1 MAAPVQCDDTGG
13 AKRLHAPPSKVS
25 SPAAGGRRSLPTGT
39 HRADQVARANGETP
53 VVGRKATPVRY
64 GAGASREPN
73 LDEPR
78 LAIPLPSRP
87 APTSEDRCSLCQ
99 GMGWVRVAVPVGDPR
114 FGQPQPCSCQ
124 RATRQQRLAAQAF
137 HASNLTEQMQWLTF
151 ETFQPTAQTR
161 TGYECAR
168 AFATEPLGWL
178 FLRGGY
184 GVGKTHLLAA
194 ITNALLGVDPG
205 GVAEGVGGFGTGGG
219 ADNQE
224 EPREPAAA
232 MVGHWPGAT
241 REVGAMSPVRR
252 EPREPHPRAPTR
264 PRSAEQSHDAG
275 RRYPLYVVVPVWLD
289 YIRAGFDAQGAGLS
303 DSAIQRKQQAM
314 AADVLLLD
322 DVGAESETAWTQ
334 EQLYQVLNARYNT
347 RAPTVIATNRLPQ
360 QLEPRIRSRL
370 SDWRLVEE
378 CVLAGPDQRRFVPE
392 R

>member
-1 MAAPVQCDDTGG
+1 M
-13 AKRLHAPPSKVS
+13 
-25 SPAAGGRRSLPTGT
+25 
-39 HRADQVARANGETP
+39 
-53 VVGRKATPVRY
+53 
-64 GAGASREPN
+64 
-73 LDEPR
+73 
-78 LAIPLPSRP
+78 
-87 APTSEDRCSLCQ
+87 CQ

-137 HASNLTEQMQWLTF
+137 HASNLTEQMQRLTF
-151 ETFQPTAQTR
+151 ETFRPTAQTR
-161 TGYECAR
+161 TGYERAR
-168 AFATEPLGWL
+168 AFAAEPLGWL

-205 GVAEGVGGFGTGGG
+205 GV
-219 ADNQE
+219 DNQE

-232 MVGHWPGAT
+232 VVGNRPGAT

-252 EPREPHPRAPTR
+252 EPREPREPHPRAPTR
-264 PRSAEQSHDAG
+264 PRSAERSHDAG
-275 RRYPLYVVVPVWLD
+275 HRYPLYVVVPVWLD

-314 AADVLLLD
+314 SADVLLLD